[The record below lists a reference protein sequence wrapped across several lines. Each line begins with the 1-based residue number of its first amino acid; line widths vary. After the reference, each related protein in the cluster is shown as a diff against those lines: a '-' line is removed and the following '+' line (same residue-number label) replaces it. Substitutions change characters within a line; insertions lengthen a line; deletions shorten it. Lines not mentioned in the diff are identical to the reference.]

1 MKKFLNN
8 SKLQHP
14 YLIIL
19 SLFVVIS
26 FAFIPSRPDEGM
38 FPLSDI
44 KNINLNEKGL
54 KINVD
59 EVYNPNGV
67 SLVDALVKIGGC
79 TGSFVSNEGLIITNH
94 HCVFGIVSDVS
105 TVENNYL
112 ENGFLAKTK
121 EEEIPAKGVSC
132 RITDS
137 YEDVSTEVL
146 EAANSS
152 QDISQRTTAISNKIK
167 EIVKREQEKDST
179 ISAEVSEMF
188 VGEQYILFRYKT
200 INDVRLVY
208 VPPRTIGEFGGESDN
223 WVWPRHNGDFSFV
236 RAYVA
241 PNGKPSK
248 YSEENIPYQPKKFLQ
263 VNPNGVNEEDFVFI
277 LGYPG
282 RTFKHQPSQFLI
294 MQEKYQLPYI
304 QDLFAWLINL
314 YEERGKDD
322 PEFALNIVGEIQGLA
337 NTEKNYRGKMQG
349 LERLKLIQKK
359 QDEEKQLQ
367 MYIDSDAKLK
377 EKYGTVLKEIDEVYK
392 DAFESGRRNLVLN
405 MLSRNVKY
413 YRLAEIFIDYKKEM
427 LKPEA
432 ERKALYK
439 EDKRGD
445 FYNSITSLYNDYM
458 PDLDPKILKKILT
471 DASLFDELKDIEP
484 FKDYAKAK
492 NKDAFIS
499 DLYDETLIKN
509 SKEYFELL
517 EDAEEKLED
526 VDDSFINLVKSAV
539 ELGDAERKKSQT
551 RDGKINI
558 LLARLN
564 DVKRQWMK
572 KSFVPDA
579 NSTLRLTFGYVR
591 GYSPRDATYYKSN
604 TTLTGLI
611 EKGKDSGD
619 YKLNKKIKELY
630 DKKDF
635 GRFIHP
641 KLNDVPVNFIYN
653 MDTSGGNS
661 GSPIMDAYGRLVGV
675 NFDRSFE
682 ATVND
687 YTWSENYSR
696 SIGVDIRYVLWVL
709 QKVAGADFLIKEM
722 GISL

>member
-1 MKKFLNN
+1 MIFKNRFFHN
-8 SKLQHP
+8 P
-14 YLIIL
+14 ILITL
-19 SLFVVIS
+19 SLLIVIS
-26 FAFIPSRPDEGM
+26 FAFIPSKPDEGM

-44 KNINLNEKGL
+44 KNIKLNEKGL
-54 KINVD
+54 KISVD

-94 HCVFGIVSDVS
+94 HCVFGIISNVS

-112 ENGFLAKTK
+112 ENGFLAENREK
-121 EEEIPAKGVSC
+121 EIPAKGLTC

-137 YEDVSTEVL
+137 YQDVSAEVL
-146 EAANSS
+146 KAANTAE
-152 QDISQRTTAISNKIK
+152 DISKRTTAISKKIK
-167 EIVKREQEKDST
+167 EIIEREEKLDST
-179 ISAEVSEMF
+179 ITADVSEMF
-188 VGEQYILFRYKT
+188 VGEQYVLFRYKM

-223 WVWPRHNGDFSFV
+223 WIWPRHNGDFSFV

-241 PNGKPSK
+241 PNGSSAK
-248 YSEENIPYQPKKFLQ
+248 YSEDNVPYQPKKFLQ

-282 RTFKHQPSQFLI
+282 RTFKHQPSQFLT

-304 QDLFAWLINL
+304 QDLFSWMINL
-314 YEERGKDD
+314 YEKRGEDD
-322 PEFALNIVGEIQGLA
+322 PEFALEIVSEIQGLA

-349 LERLKLIQKK
+349 LERLKLVQKK
-359 QDEEKQLQ
+359 QDEEKELQ
-367 MYIDSDAKLK
+367 NFINSKLELK
-377 EKYGTVLKEIDEVYK
+377 EKYGTVLSEIDEAYQ
-392 DAFESGRRNLVLN
+392 DAFNSGRRSLVLL
-405 MLSRNVKY
+405 MLSRYVDY

-427 LKPEA
+427 QKPET
-432 ERKALYK
+432 ERKSLYK
-439 EDKRGD
+439 EEKRTD
-445 FYNSITSLYNDYM
+445 FYSSITKLYNNFM
-458 PDLDPKILKKILT
+458 PDLEPQILNKILG
-471 DASLFDELKDIEP
+471 DALSFEELKNIEP
-484 FKDYAKAK
+484 FKNLAKEK
-492 NKDAFIS
+492 NRQDFIS
-499 DLYDETLIKN
+499 DLYDDTFIKD
-509 SKEYFELL
+509 SKEYFNLL
-517 EDAEEKLED
+517 EDIEETLED
-526 VDDSFINLVKSAV
+526 IDDPYLNLVKVAT
-539 ELGDAERKKSQT
+539 ELGDAEKTKAQV

-558 LLARLN
+558 LLAKLN
-564 DVKRQWMK
+564 DVKRQWLH

-591 GYSPRDATYYKSN
+591 GYSPADATYYQPN

-619 YKLNKKIKELY
+619 YRLNKKVKELY
-630 DKKDF
+630 DAKDF
-635 GRFIHP
+635 GQFIHP
-641 KLNDVPVNFIYN
+641 KLKDVPVNFIYN

-687 YTWSENYSR
+687 YTWSEEYSR
-696 SIGVDIRYVLWVL
+696 SIGVDIRYVLWVV
-709 QKVAGADFLIKEM
+709 QKVGKADFLLKEM
-722 GISL
+722 GISI

>member
-1 MKKFLNN
+1 MKIFFNN
-8 SKLQHP
+8 LKLQHP
-14 YLIIL
+14 FLMIF
-19 SLFVVIS
+19 SLFVIIS
-26 FAFIPSRPDEGM
+26 FAFIPSNPDEGM

-54 KINVD
+54 KISVD

-94 HCVFGIVSDVS
+94 HCVFGIVSGVS

-112 ENGFLAKTK
+112 DNGFLAKTR

-137 YEDVSTEVL
+137 YEDVSAEVL
-146 EAANSS
+146 EAANST
-152 QDISQRTTAISNKIK
+152 QDISQRTTTISNKIK

-179 ISAEVSEMF
+179 ITAEVSEMF

-241 PNGKPSK
+241 PDGKSAK
-248 YSEENIPYQPKKFLQ
+248 YFEENVPYQPKKFLQ

-282 RTFKHQPSQFLI
+282 RTFKHQPSQFLM
-294 MQEKYQLPYI
+294 MQEKYQLPYV
-304 QDLFAWLINL
+304 QDIFSWLINL

-337 NTEKNYRGKMQG
+337 NTEKNYRGKIQG

-359 QDEEKQLQ
+359 QEEEKQLQ
-367 MYIDSDAKLK
+367 SYIDSDQKLK
-377 EKYGTVLKEIDEVYK
+377 EKYGTVLSEIDEVYK
-392 DAFESGRRNLVLN
+392 DAFKSGRRGLVLN
-405 MLSRNVKY
+405 ILSRNVDY

-439 EDKRGD
+439 QDKRND
-445 FYNSITSLYNDYM
+445 FYNSITNLYNEFM
-458 PDLDPKILKKILT
+458 SDLDPKILKKILT
-471 DASLFDELKDIEP
+471 DASAFDELKNIEP
-484 FKDYAKAK
+484 FKSFASV
-492 NKDAFIS
+492 KDKDEFIS
-499 DLYDETLIKN
+499 DHYEETFIN
-509 SKEYFELL
+509 DSKDYFELL
-517 EDAEEKLED
+517 EDQDETLD
-526 VDDSFINLVKSAV
+526 NIDDPFINLVKSAV
-539 ELGDAERKKSQT
+539 ELGDVERKKSQT

-558 LLARLN
+558 LLAKLN
-564 DVKRQWMK
+564 DVKRQWMN
-572 KSFVPDA
+572 KSFIPDA
-579 NSTLRLTFGYVR
+579 NSTLRLTYGYVR
-591 GYSPRDATYYKSN
+591 GYSPRDATYYSPN

-619 YKLNKKIKELY
+619 YRLNKKIKELY
-630 DKKDF
+630 EAKDF
-635 GRFIHP
+635 GQFIHP

-661 GSPIMDAYGRLVGV
+661 GSPILDAYGRIVGV

-687 YTWSENYSR
+687 YTWSEDYSR
-696 SIGVDIRYVLWVL
+696 SIGVDIRYVLWVA
-709 QKVAGADFLIKEM
+709 QKVGGANFLLTEM
-722 GISL
+722 GIQQ